1 MKFVIFGLICLVI
14 GFLIG
19 FVPMSMKKVEM
30 QKQLEACGENLKMV
44 YDRLEFSEP
53 YRQSL
58 NEFIGAYEATMN
70 KNYGISSTRA
80 IAGFERA
87 QPLADKGI
95 SPFAEA
101 AKKRDQIVAALA
113 KGGNTAEAEM
123 RLFIF
128 SLYKGE

>member
-1 MKFVIFGLICLVI
+1 MKFVISGLICLIV

-30 QKQLEACGENLKMV
+30 QKQLEDCGDNLKMV
-44 YDRLEFSEP
+44 YERLEFSEP
-53 YRQSL
+53 YRIAL
-58 NEFIGAYEATMN
+58 NEFIGAYMATMN
-70 KNYGISSTRA
+70 KNYGIANTRA
-80 IAGFERA
+80 ISGFERA
-87 QPLADKGI
+87 QPLADKGT

-101 AKKRDQIVAALA
+101 AKQRDAVVAALA

-123 RLFIF
+123 RLFLF